1 MQNVAMTN
9 EKDRIVIAWWM
20 EISIEGPRK
29 KKKDT
34 IFQSDTYS
42 DVKF

>member
-29 KKKDT
+29 KKK
-34 IFQSDTYS
+34 ILYS
-42 DVKF
+42 KVTHTVM